1 MIKLKD
7 MLNEDR
13 MDQSKMFDN
22 STVQK
27 IASEIKKITKWKE
40 GWNADFEYKEF
51 RFSDGTG
58 GFSFSWDHNRMHTG
72 KLGVSLRKNGKHDI
86 YCIGRYDKTSVGKE
100 KIPLNLKGNPVEW
113 RDFNNDHLLAI
124 YKKVKPMIAKN
135 QKATEAAID
144 KERKAQSAHYSR
156 TPGRGGTG
164 IE

>member
-40 GWNADFEYKEF
+40 GWNADFEYTEY

-58 GFSFSWDHNRMHTG
+58 GFKFLWEHARLHSGRFG
-72 KLGVSLRKNGKHDI
+72 ISLREDGKHDV
-86 YCIGRYDKTSVGKE
+86 YCISRYDKTSFGKE
-100 KIPLNLKGNPVEW
+100 NIPMKLDGNP
-113 RDFNNDHLLAI
+113 I
-124 YKKVKPMIAKN
+124 IASSPVVAPF
-135 QKATEAAID
+135 ATVTDAW
-144 KERKAQSAHYSR
+144 
-156 TPGRGGTG
+156 
-164 IE
+164 